1 MSLNR
6 KTRHFHAGK
15 LRKTVGGV
23 EFVEVAES
31 KGRVFVSEN
40 GLVITPRHSDPY
52 AGSDDSLGYKQVRV
66 GNCKN
71 ASVHRIVLEIF
82 SGIEIPDEMEIDHL
96 NTNRGDNRLENL
108 AVVTKVQNAANP
120 LTYARKLLVVRKM
133 NAGRVVPV
141 IGVNVRTGEV
151 VGPFRSQTEAAKF
164 AGITNKN
171 IRGVISG
178 RRKSAGGYRWKEAT
192 RG

>member
-1 MSLNR
+1 MSLKR

-15 LRKTVGGV
+15 LRKTVGGI

-31 KGRVFVSEN
+31 KGKVFVSED
-40 GLVITPRHSDPY
+40 GRVLTPRHDGPY
-52 AGSDDSLGYKQVRV
+52 AGSDDSLGYKQVRI
-66 GNCKN
+66 GDCKN
-71 ASVHRIVLEIF
+71 ASVHRIVFEVF
-82 SGIEIPDEMEIDHL
+82 SGIEIPEGMEIDHL
-96 NTNRGDNRLENL
+96 NTDRGDNRLENL

-120 LTYARKLLVVRKM
+120 LTYARKLLVIKKM

-141 IGVNVRTGEV
+141 IGVSMRTGEV

-178 RRKSAGGYRWKEAT
+178 RRKSAGGYRWKEVV